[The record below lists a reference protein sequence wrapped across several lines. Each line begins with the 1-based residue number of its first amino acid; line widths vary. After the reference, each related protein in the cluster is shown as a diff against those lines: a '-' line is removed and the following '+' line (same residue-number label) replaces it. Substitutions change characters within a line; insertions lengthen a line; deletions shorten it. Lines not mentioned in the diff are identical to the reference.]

1 LKARKEKNKMNKI
14 KINTEQELEENWKNC
29 FIIGL
34 PKSSRTKKK
43 LIEAFRIGI
52 TIWRKN

>member
-1 LKARKEKNKMNKI
+1 MNKI